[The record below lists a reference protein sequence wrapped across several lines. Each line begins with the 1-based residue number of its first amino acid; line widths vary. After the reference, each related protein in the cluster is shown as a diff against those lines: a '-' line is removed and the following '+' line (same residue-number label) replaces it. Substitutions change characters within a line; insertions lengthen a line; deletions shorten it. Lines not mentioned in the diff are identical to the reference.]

1 MIGMWGVGH
10 NFMHQSTRKAGM
22 WKHSMAVI
30 PGMIPQNFQVTHA
43 LSHHAVPNLLCDYE
57 SGFYTSNGTFIRV
70 YGRGA
75 ARAGWGGAGCRR
87 NAQECWRRISVR
99 GAWRA

>member
-57 SGFYTSNGTFIRV
+57 SGFYTSNGTFVRV
-70 YGRGA
+70 YRRGT
-75 ARAGWGGAGCRR
+75 ARVG
-87 NAQECWRRISVR
+87 
-99 GAWRA
+99 